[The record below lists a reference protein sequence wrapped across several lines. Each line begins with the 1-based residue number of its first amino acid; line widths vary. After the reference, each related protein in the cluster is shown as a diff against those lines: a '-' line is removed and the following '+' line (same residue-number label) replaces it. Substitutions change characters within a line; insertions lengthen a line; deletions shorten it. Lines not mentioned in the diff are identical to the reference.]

1 MAENEQ
7 TPPTPEPESEDFD
20 WGGFFLDGTA
30 AETPPVAAAP
40 PAPAPAEGDDDEEP
54 EVVVQMKAQIAAL
67 TAQVEKVGMTTSQIE
82 HHTRLSTAMEAWK
95 AQASPQELQFADV
108 LAESKDSDDLKQ
120 RVEMVKRMT
129 ASQGQLEERIRK
141 ETELKMQKEFGM
153 PIPPTFSPV
162 PEEEKVNQMLKDGD
176 IDGASNAILKGV
188 FS

>member
-7 TPPTPEPESEDFD
+7 IPPTPEPESEDFD
-20 WGGFFLDGTA
+20 WGGFFLDGTSEQA
-30 AETPPVAAAP
+30 APAAAAP

-67 TAQVEKVGMTTSQIE
+67 TAQVEKVGMTTAQIE
-82 HHTRLSTAMEAWK
+82 HQSRLATAMEAWK
-95 AQASPQELQFADV
+95 AQAAPQELQFADV
-108 LAESKDSDDLKQ
+108 LAEAKNPEDLKQ